1 MIESAGLCTPVDS
14 FFPIAHE
21 SSASARMAFMHLDD
35 LSTVKDDMV
44 AFIAG
49 HGMRRMNGYVP
60 EDVPTVIFE
69 EDDIDGWKDFVEHA
83 KSANA
88 PFLTMSEV
96 ILEPEDV
103 ATLIGQVRDHN
114 YPDHDAAELEE
125 AQDLTQ
131 HVGKTGYIQLG
142 FSHGGVVFLYES
154 ATEWY
159 DQFQELMETVAEL
172 GQIIVDDSDED

>member
-1 MIESAGLCTPVDS
+1 
-14 FFPIAHE
+14 
-21 SSASARMAFMHLDD
+21 MAFDD
-35 LSTVKDDMV
+35 LTTVKDDMV

-69 EDDIDGWKDFVEHA
+69 DDDVDGWKDFVEDA
-83 KSANA
+83 KAASA
-88 PFLTMSEV
+88 PFMTMSEV

-103 ATLIGQVRDHN
+103 ATLIAQLGDQN
-114 YPDHDAAELEE
+114 FPGHDAAELDE
-125 AQDLTQ
+125 AQELMN

-142 FSHGGVVFLYES
+142 FAHGGVMFLYET

-159 DQFQELMETVAEL
+159 DLFQELLETVSDL
-172 GQIIVDDSDED
+172 GSIIVDDHED